1 MRLFIAI
8 LFDDDTI
15 KTLQDAQKR
24 LKDAGI
30 EGRFMPKENLHMTLA
45 FIGDYG
51 DPDDVLDAME
61 EIPFKPFD
69 VEMDRIYS
77 FRDMYMMSFAE
88 SDELSGYVRRLRRAL
103 AQADIPYDRK
113 KFVPHVTMV
122 RKATSKVKDPII
134 PEVSESVRVP
144 VQGISLMRSEFG
156 KNGMIYTE
164 IGYIHEGC

>member
-15 KTLQDAQKR
+15 KALQDTQKR

-30 EGRFMPKENLHMTLA
+30 EGRFMPMENLHMTLA
-45 FIGDYG
+45 LIGDYG

-61 EIPFKPFD
+61 EIPFKAFS

-103 AQADIPYDRK
+103 AQVDIPYDRK

-122 RKATSKVKDPII
+122 RKASSKVKDPII
-134 PEVSESVRVP
+134 PEISEPCECS
-144 VQGISLMRSEFG
+144 GSGDIAD
-156 KNGMIYTE
+156 E
-164 IGYIHEGC
+164 I

>member
-15 KTLQDAQKR
+15 KALQDTQKR

-30 EGRFMPKENLHMTLA
+30 EGRFMPRENLHMTLA
-45 FIGDYG
+45 FIGDFG

-61 EIPFKPFD
+61 EIPFKPFY
-69 VEMDRIYS
+69 VEMDRVYS
-77 FRDMYMMSFAE
+77 FRDMYMVSFAE
-88 SDELSGYVRRLRRAL
+88 SDELSGYIRRLRRAL

-122 RKATSKVKDPII
+122 RKASSRVKDPII
-134 PEVSESVRVP
+134 PEISEPVHVP

-164 IGYIHEGC
+164 IGYIEGR